1 MPDHGRGDAA
11 NRANSEEGLVTGPI
25 RGFCALQA
33 QIEDGVEGPA
43 FLLDP
48 ARSVIEGTSRVIRG
62 YGISQIV
69 SQTCLFH
76 DGENGTNPRSAA

>member
-1 MPDHGRGDAA
+1 MAA
-11 NRANSEEGLVTGPI
+11 ETQQIERTRRKAWLRARSEVFVP
-25 RGFCALQA
+25 LQA

-43 FLLDP
+43 FLLDL